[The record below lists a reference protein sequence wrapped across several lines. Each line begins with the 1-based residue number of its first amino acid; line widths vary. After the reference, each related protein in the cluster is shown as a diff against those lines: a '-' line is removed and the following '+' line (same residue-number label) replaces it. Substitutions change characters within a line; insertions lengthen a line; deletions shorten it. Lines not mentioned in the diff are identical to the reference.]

1 MPAGM
6 FSIDSILAGRAG
18 RAGRSARAGCKDS
31 LLLSGDE
38 GPLIFPGLTDSLA
51 AAAPDYSGVYSAR
64 IPAYSSYC
72 YGASAAPSCCP
83 GSLPS
88 QCPCMPTGKAP
99 FLKVPTFTKKMLQK
113 DCLHSII
120 KIIFLQK
127 ETNRTVHFSV
137 AHVRPSCV
145 IDVKMCIPCHQLP
158 FTLVAL
164 NIQKYIALIICK
176 VLRRN
181 IVQLFS
187 LWIKKKCSFVA
198 NEEKWTKSSFPFP
211 RFTCVCSINENS
223 YIQYLYWI
231 VLYLCLCLGWYC
243 DLYISGTLCMCYV

>member
-1 MPAGM
+1 MLRVFRRSSCSRSLFFLPVLCVMPAGM

-38 GPLIFPGLTDSLA
+38 GPILFPGLSESLA

-99 FLKVPTFTKKMLQK
+99 SHL
-113 DCLHSII
+113 C
-120 KIIFLQK
+120 
-127 ETNRTVHFSV
+127 
-137 AHVRPSCV
+137 
-145 IDVKMCIPCHQLP
+145 
-158 FTLVAL
+158 AL
-164 NIQKYIALIICK
+164 NIIHASFITFL
-176 VLRRN
+176 N
-181 IVQLFS
+181 TFN
-187 LWIKKKCSFVA
+187 KK
-198 NEEKWTKSSFPFP
+198 
-211 RFTCVCSINENS
+211 R
-223 YIQYLYWI
+223 
-231 VLYLCLCLGWYC
+231 WYH
-243 DLYISGTLCMCYV
+243 